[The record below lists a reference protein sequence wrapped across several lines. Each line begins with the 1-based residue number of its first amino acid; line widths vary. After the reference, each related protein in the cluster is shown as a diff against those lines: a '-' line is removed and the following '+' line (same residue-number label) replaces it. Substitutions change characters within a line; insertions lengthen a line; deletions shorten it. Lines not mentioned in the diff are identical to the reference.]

1 MDAPTNDPE
10 VKDQLPELGY
20 PSATIEAVS
29 GREGDPLQSI
39 VQIADNIAGIV
50 GKFNKGFQQ
59 KYCMA
64 KLNAFSYL
72 GMLDELAGNIIGAAA
87 DIANRIMNCVGSTI
101 MGAINRVMGSIFGLL
116 DAIQNFINAVDGLL
130 DKLEQAI
137 KKLIEKGID
146 SLRKFFE
153 QEDCEHV
160 LAEMSQCAVSKML
173 HPSKLEQKANKLIG
187 KMYQTGATIHDTIVE
202 EIASDTNSLSN
213 WIDKQSFM
221 ANKAAYQLYTL

>member
-1 MDAPTNDPE
+1 MDSLLNDPE
-10 VKDQLPELGY
+10 IKNQLDKLGY
-20 PSATIEAVS
+20 PSTTIEAVS
-29 GREGDPLQSI
+29 GREGDPVQSI
-39 VQIADNIAGIV
+39 VQIADNIAGII

-72 GMLDELAGNIIGAAA
+72 GMLGDLAGNIVGAAL
-87 DIANRIMNCVGSTI
+87 DIANRIMKCVGSTI
-101 MGAINRVMGSIFGLL
+101 IGAINRIMGSIFGIM
-116 DAIQNFINAVDGLL
+116 DAIENFVYAIDALFDKLLIAIGNLVERGINA
-130 DKLEQAI
+130 
-137 KKLIEKGID
+137 
-146 SLRKFFE
+146 LRKFLE

-173 HPSKLEQKANKLIG
+173 HTSKLEQKANKLIG
-187 KMYQTGATIHDTIVE
+187 KMYQTGASIHDAITE
-202 EIASDTNSLSN
+202 EIASDTDSLAN